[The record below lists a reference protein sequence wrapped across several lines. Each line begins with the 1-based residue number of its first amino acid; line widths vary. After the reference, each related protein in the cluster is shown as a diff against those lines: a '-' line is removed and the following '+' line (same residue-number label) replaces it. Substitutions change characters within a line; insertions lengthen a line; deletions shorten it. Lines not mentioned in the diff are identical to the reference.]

1 MWLEILTRKSSISV
15 GYIHRNPAA
24 TFDRYDQFV
33 TMMYR
38 VQDCKLNVLLLRDF
52 NTDMKELTHNGI
64 PQYPHLA

>member
-52 NTDMKELTHNGI
+52 NTDMKKLTHNGI